1 MANYLK
7 MALGEAILILFRQ
20 GCSKRKIARQ
30 LCVDRGTVA
39 RHLRQ
44 AVAPSGAAAPVA
56 VPQAAEA
63 NAATPDEVATGSG
76 PAPSAA
82 TPGQVAT
89 GSEGP
94 PAPTA
99 AAQVLPAAT
108 LGVRPS
114 KCDPLRSVVEAKVEA
129 GLTAQRIFQDLVT
142 EYGFAGAYNAV
153 KRFVRRLR
161 ACEQLPFRRMECD
174 PGAEAQIDFGT
185 GAPVITGRDGQRRR
199 TQVLR
204 LVLSHSRKA
213 HSEVFFR
220 QTTDNLLACC
230 ENAFAAW
237 GGVPKTLVI
246 DNLKAAVLR
255 ADWYDPDLHPR
266 IAAFCKHY
274 GTVLL
279 PTKPRMPRHKGKI
292 EAGIKYVQ
300 CNALQGRVFDSL
312 AAQNAHLA
320 QWEARVADL
329 RIHGTTKQQ
338 VRQVFETS
346 ERPALLPLPAERF
359 PFFHEAQRVVHRDGH
374 VEVDKAYYSVPP
386 EYMGRTVWVRWDSR
400 MVHIYNAQFAEIAAH
415 ARQEFGRFRTAP
427 QHIAS
432 QKIALIESGATEL
445 LRRARLVGPQTARWG
460 EAVLKERGIEGVR
473 VLVGLLSLVRRH
485 SSTAVE
491 RGCELALGHGAFR
504 LRELRALIQESA
516 EQQQL
521 EFMAEHP
528 VIRSLKAYGELV
540 RVSFDQEEP
549 WREPPVEPPT
559 GTEAR

>member
-1 MANYLK
+1 
-7 MALGEAILILFRQ
+7 
-20 GCSKRKIARQ
+20 
-30 LCVDRGTVA
+30 VA
-39 RHLRQ
+39 AGN
-44 AVAPSGAAAPVA
+44 AVASVA
-56 VPQAAEA
+56 TTHVVEA
-63 NAATPDEVATGSG
+63 NAATSIEAATGSG
-76 PAPSAA
+76 PAPNAA
-82 TPGQVAT
+82 TPRQVAT
-89 GSEGP
+89 GSAGLDLPTVAVQVP
-94 PAPTA
+94 PVRAVDA
-99 AAQVLPAAT
+99 
-108 LGVRPS
+108 RPS
-114 KCDPLRSVVEAKVEA
+114 KCDPFRSAIAAQVEA
-129 GLTAQRIFQDLVT
+129 GLTAQRIFQDLIT
-142 EYGFAGAYNAV
+142 DHGFAGAYNAV

-161 ACEQLPFRRMECD
+161 AGEELPFRRIECD

-185 GAPVITGRDGQRRR
+185 GAPVITGSDGKRRR
-199 TQVLR
+199 THVLR
-204 LVLSHSRKA
+204 LVLSHSRKGY
-213 HSEVFFR
+213 SEVFFR

-230 ENAFAAW
+230 ENAFW
-237 GGVPKTLVI
+237 SWSGVPKTLVI

-266 IAAFCKHY
+266 LAAFCRHY

-279 PTKPRMPRHKGKI
+279 PTKVRTPRHKGKI

-300 CNALQGRVFDSL
+300 SNALQGRVFDSL
-312 AAQNAHLA
+312 SAQNAQLA

-338 VRQVFETS
+338 VAKVFETH

-374 VEVDKAYYSVPP
+374 IEVERAYYSAPP

-400 MVHIYNAQFAEIAAH
+400 QVRIFNTQFIEIALH

-445 LRRARLVGPQTARWG
+445 LRRARLVGPQAARWA

-473 VLVGLLSLVRRH
+473 VVVGLLGLLRTH
-485 SSTAVE
+485 PSSAIE

-504 LRELRALIQESA
+504 LRELRSLIKEPV

-528 VIRSLKAYGELV
+528 VIRSIKAYGELV

-549 WREPPVEPPT
+549 WREPPITQPA
-559 GTEAR
+559 GTEER